1 MRVIDLT
8 EEHESSYFWCL
19 EEWSDEMKEAGDHKE
34 TWYCRM
40 KERGLRV
47 KLAVNDDGVLG
58 GMIQYLPVE
67 ESIVEGRDLYFIPCV
82 WVHGHKQ
89 GRGNLQGHGLGTALL
104 EAAEADARERG
115 AKGLAAWGLAL
126 PIWMKAS
133 WFRKHGFRNADRQ
146 GIALLLWKPFTDDA
160 LPPKWIRQRK
170 EPEEHA
176 GCVTVT
182 GFCNGWCPAQNLTF
196 ERAKRASAELGDKV
210 VFREIDTSDRGVF
223 LEWGVADGVYVDGK
237 LIRSGPPPS
246 YERVRK
252 RIAKS
257 LGRL

>member
-89 GRGNLQGHGLGTALL
+89 GRGNLQGSGLGTALL

-115 AKGLAAWGLAL
+115 AKGIAAWGLAL

-133 WFRKHGFRNADRQ
+133 WFRKHGFRKADRQ

>member
-8 EEHESSYFWCL
+8 EEHESSYFCCL

-34 TWYCRM
+34 TWYRRM
-40 KERGLRV
+40 KDRGLRV
-47 KLAVNDDGVLG
+47 KLAFNDDGVLG

-89 GRGNLQGHGLGTALL
+89 GRGNLQGSGLGTALL
-104 EAAEADARERG
+104 EAAKADVRERG

-133 WFRKHGFRNADRQ
+133 WFRKHGFRKADRQ
-146 GIALLLWKPFTDDA
+146 GIALLLWKPFADDA
-160 LPPKWIRQRK
+160 QPPKWIRQRK
-170 EPEEHA
+170 EPEKHA

-223 LEWGVADGVYVDGK
+223 LEWGIADGVYVDGK

-257 LGRL
+257 LGRV